1 VALGRAEEAYGGF
14 ERVGPEGPPPN
25 KRLKLAAR
33 VD

>member
-1 VALGRAEEAYGGF
+1 MEPKVVLGRGNWSSRWA
-14 ERVGPEGPPPN
+14 PPN